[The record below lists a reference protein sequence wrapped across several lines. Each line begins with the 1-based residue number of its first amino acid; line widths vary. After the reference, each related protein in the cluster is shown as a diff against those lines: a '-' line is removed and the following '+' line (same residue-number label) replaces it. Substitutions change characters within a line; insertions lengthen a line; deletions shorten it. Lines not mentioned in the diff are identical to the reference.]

1 MRRRFLQ
8 IAVGLAGV
16 LSAPLAAQNP
26 LSPREADS
34 IVRLIQQIPTTPLEV
49 LPVSDCRLD
58 ALEKDFAAREATGQP
73 TPAPVSAALR
83 LKRSVIDAMRIH
95 IDSLYYIQALQ
106 AVNQAKPDYE
116 AAMQAIEKSLLHNRF
131 YARSVVFKMNYLLK
145 KERNAQACLR
155 YLNRT
160 LQEYS
165 SNPKVRNMA
174 QTTYD
179 TLMLQVERMLADKR
193 CRDALDLYGLIHLYC
208 RESFPLHRLTYKEKL
223 LENRAYQGLYESYM
237 AIAEKVWRQNQDR
250 MVQKY
255 AMMAYDF
262 FKENEAHMNGMNT
275 SLDLLYLLACRYLAY
290 AEEAEDDER
299 DYYLTLVD
307 DIVKKTGL
315 PVQLPVAY
323 DVEQD
328 MNEDWNRFLAAK
340 DIMLSSEIQEETQN
354 VQLAPQQKKP
364 ENAPEKPAP
373 QQKPKLIQQKPSGRA
388 LAQAQEQY
396 AACVEQ
402 AYFLRSKRRF
412 PQALALLDSAARLS
426 SEHNLKPDPDFASA
440 YASTSTA
447 AVEQLVNKA
456 VYNLWTNKESEA
468 EALYAQAA
476 EAFDTYRRQHPED
489 LSTQMQIQ
497 QILSD
502 FSEKKDEN
510 ACRKLH
516 KEEQDLYGKYYRQLS
531 YGNVESAGAELQ
543 NLHNLCA
550 KSQAETFASC
560 PFDTLN
566 LEKAVS
572 VYRDWA
578 LYRQT
583 LAQALSVPETDIASF
598 VDAYHRALNL
608 FDSLELARYVP
619 HPVSLFSRL
628 SSNRKY
634 DVLYYWGLLCLAR
647 NEKEQAQFILS
658 FLQAQGYRKSGMDKH
673 LRNARKAN

>member
-1 MRRRFLQ
+1 MA
-8 IAVGLAGV
+8 IGLAGV

-34 IVRLIQQIPTTPLEV
+34 IVQFIRQIPTAPLEV

-58 ALEKDFAAREATGQP
+58 AIEKDFSAREAVGLP

-83 LKRSVIDAMRIH
+83 LKRNIIDAMRTH

-106 AVNQAKPDYE
+106 AVNQAVPDYE

-131 YARSVVFKMNYLLK
+131 YARAVVFKMNYLLK

-179 TLMLQVERMLADKR
+179 TLMLQVERMLNDNR
-193 CRDALDLYGLIHLYC
+193 CRDALDLYGLIERYC
-208 RESFPLHRLTYKEKL
+208 RESFPLHRLVYKEKL
-223 LENRAYQGLYESYM
+223 LENKAYQGLYDSYI

-275 SLDLLYLLACRYLAY
+275 SLDLLYRLACRYLVY
-290 AEEAEDDER
+290 AEESEDEER

-315 PVQLPVAY
+315 PVELPVVY
-323 DVEQD
+323 DVERD
-328 MNEDWNRFLAAK
+328 MHEDWNRFLAAK
-340 DIMLSSEIQEETQN
+340 DMPLSEMQDEMQF
-354 VQLAPQQKKP
+354 APQEKP
-364 ENAPEKPAP
+364 QEKPAP
-373 QQKPKLIQQKPSGRA
+373 KPAPKPTSKPTPQKPSGRV
-388 LAQAQEQY
+388 LAQAHEQY
-396 AACVEQ
+396 AVCVEQ
-402 AYFLRSKRRF
+402 ANVLRSKRRF
-412 PQALALLDSAARLS
+412 PQALALLDSASRLS
-426 SEHNLKPDPDFASA
+426 SEHGLKPDPDFASI
-440 YASTSTA
+440 YAATSTA

-456 VYNLWTNKESEA
+456 VYNLWTNKEPEA
-468 EALYAQAA
+468 EALYTQAA
-476 EAFDTYRRQHPED
+476 EAFDTYRRQRPED

-502 FSEKKDEN
+502 YSEKKDEN

-516 KEEQDLYGKYYRQLS
+516 KEEQDIYGRFYRQLS
-531 YGNVESAGAELQ
+531 YGNVETSGAELQ
-543 NLHNLCA
+543 KLHELRA
-550 KSQAETFASC
+550 KSEAKEFTSC
-560 PFDTLN
+560 PFDTVS
-566 LEKAVS
+566 LEKAVA
-572 VYRDWA
+572 VFADWA
-578 LYRQT
+578 LYRQ
-583 LAQALSVPETDIASF
+583 AMEQALSVPEEDIASL
-598 VDAYHRALNL
+598 VDTYHHALYL
-608 FDSLELARYVP
+608 FDSLELTRYVP
-619 HPVSLFSRL
+619 APVSLFSRL
-628 SSNRKY
+628 SSNKKY
-634 DVLYYWGLLCLAR
+634 DVLYDWTLLCSAR
-647 NEKEQAQFILS
+647 NEWEQAKFIIS

-673 LRNARKAN
+673 MRHIRKEN